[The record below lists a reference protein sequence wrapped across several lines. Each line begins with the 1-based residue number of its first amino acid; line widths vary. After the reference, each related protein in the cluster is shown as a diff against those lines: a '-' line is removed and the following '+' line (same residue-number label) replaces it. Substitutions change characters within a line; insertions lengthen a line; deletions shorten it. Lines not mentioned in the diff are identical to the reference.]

1 MTALFKPLV
10 VIATVCS
17 IVLGCA
23 SAPAEA
29 AVWHVNPTHAKASD
43 SGPGTPAVPLKTVA
57 EAMRRIQPGDTVRLA
72 AGTYREPILLPRRAW
87 SATRATVV
95 EGSGNPAAVVV
106 KGSRV
111 LGGWQASGSG
121 RLALHLPQE
130 PQQVFVAGR
139 PLKQVGGTIF
149 GGFPESPQHELARL
163 HVSQGGIWPGR
174 VAGDAQSLVEDSFHY
189 DRRTQTL
196 HVRSRTAA
204 VDGRNVE
211 VSVEPHLLLA
221 DEVDSLTIRNLTF
234 EHSST
239 TTTSRRGAVALS
251 GRRIVVE
258 RIAVRRADGKCLT
271 LAADDS
277 VIRRSSFDECGQLG
291 VGARGRRVLVD
302 ANTVRSNNTRGFNKW
317 WEAGGMKFTGAGG
330 LQESQV
336 QGNLV
341 AANTGDGIWF
351 DWGNRD
357 NVVSGNVS
365 AFNSGFGIQYEASAD
380 ATISDNRV
388 YGNGQRGIYA
398 PDSNGVAVLHNFVAA
413 NGLDG
418 IALVKERKDVG
429 SGDIDFRPFG
439 NVVVGNLVAWN
450 KGSAIVLPGPEYMAA
465 SDWNV
470 LVESA
475 SAPARMSMGWPKSGK
490 DRRALP
496 DWMAAFGVD
505 TNSRVHAAEPSAS
518 VLQHLQ
524 RRTTALPVPWP
535 EVQALAS
542 GLRVPPVQGR
552 PGMASVSSGGAAP
565 PGPRY

>member
-1 MTALFKPLV
+1 VTALFKPLV
-10 VIATVCS
+10 VIATVSS

-111 LGGWQASGSG
+111 LGGWQASGPG

-174 VAGDAQSLVEDSFHY
+174 IAGDAQSLAEDSFHY

-258 RIAVRRADGKCLT
+258 RIAVRQADGKCLS

-291 VGARGRRVLVD
+291 IGARGRRVLVE

-317 WEAGGMKFTGAGG
+317 WEAGGMKFVGAGG
-330 LQESQV
+330 LQESRV
-336 QGNLV
+336 RGNLV
-341 AANTGDGIWF
+341 ASNTGDGIWF

-357 NVVSGNVS
+357 NVVSGNIS
-365 AFNSGFGIQYEASAD
+365 AFNSGFGIHYEASAD
-380 ATISDNRV
+380 ATIADNRV

-475 SAPARMSMGWPKSGK
+475 SAPARMSMGWPKSGR

-505 TNSRVHAAEPSAS
+505 TNSRVHAAEPSAA

-535 EVQALAS
+535 EVRAFAS

-552 PGMASVSSGGAAP
+552 AGIDGVSAGGGAPA
-565 PGPRY
+565 GPRN